1 MVLRAGFF
9 YGFRAAGGERSLA
22 NPAHTSCLSSDAG
35 TNRHSTEM
43 AMFDVIPYWMWAAS
57 LLILALVCGA
67 ALNPREP
74 REPRS
79 ARGRHVGVLRSKWPM
94 R

>member
-1 MVLRAGFF
+1 
-9 YGFRAAGGERSLA
+9 
-22 NPAHTSCLSSDAG
+22 
-35 TNRHSTEM
+35 M

-57 LLILALVCGA
+57 LLVLALVCGA

-74 REPRS
+74 HERREARLGRS
-79 ARGRHVGVLRSKWPM
+79 RQVGVLRSKWPM